1 MSRRLAMLVAVIAVL
16 TGCGVAE
23 TKWTAEAAGYA
34 VYATQI
40 PLYPG
45 AEIDDVIGAE
55 MAGDTATEGMTF
67 WFKVDAP
74 REQVIAWYEA
84 KLAGATKRTLEEGE
98 VMFTLAPRGGEAG
111 EEVGV
116 IVDQGRFRVF
126 ENTKAGKHKE
136 S

>member
-1 MSRRLAMLVAVIAVL
+1 MSRRLAMLLAVMAVVA
-16 TGCGVAE
+16 GCGASE
-23 TKWTAEAAGYA
+23 AKWTAEAAGYA

-45 AEIDDVIGAE
+45 AEIDDVIGSE
-55 MAGDTATEGMTF
+55 MAGDTVTEGMTF
-67 WFKVDAP
+67 WFNVDAP
-74 REQVIAWYEA
+74 REQVIAWYQT
-84 KLAGATKRTLEEGE
+84 KLSGATRRTLEDGE
-98 VMFTLAPRGGEAG
+98 VMFTLTPRDGEAG

-116 IVDQGRFRVF
+116 IIDNRRFRVF

>member
-1 MSRRLAMLVAVIAVL
+1 MSRRLAMLVAVMTVL
-16 TGCGVAE
+16 GGCGASE
-23 TKWTAEAAGYA
+23 TKWTAEAAQYA

-45 AEIDDVIGAE
+45 AEAEDAIGSE
-55 MAGDTATEGMTF
+55 MQGEVVTEGMTF

-74 REQVIAWYEA
+74 KDQVVAWYEA
-84 KLAGATKRTLEEGE
+84 KLAGATRRTLEEGE
-98 VMFTLAPRGGEAG
+98 IMFTLAPRGGEVG
-111 EEVGV
+111 EEMGV
-116 IVDQGRFRVF
+116 IVDHGRFRVF

>member
-1 MSRRLAMLVAVIAVL
+1 MSRSLAMLVAVLAVVA
-16 TGCGVAE
+16 GCGAGE
-23 TKWTAEAAGYA
+23 AKWTAEAAQYA

-45 AEIDDVIGAE
+45 AEIDDVIGSE
-55 MAGDTATEGMTF
+55 MAGDTVTEGMTF
-67 WFKVDAP
+67 WFNVDAS

-84 KLAGATKRTLEEGE
+84 KLIGARKRALEDGE
-98 VMFTLAPRGGEAG
+98 IMFTLTPRDGEVG

-116 IVDQGRFRVF
+116 IIENGRFRVY